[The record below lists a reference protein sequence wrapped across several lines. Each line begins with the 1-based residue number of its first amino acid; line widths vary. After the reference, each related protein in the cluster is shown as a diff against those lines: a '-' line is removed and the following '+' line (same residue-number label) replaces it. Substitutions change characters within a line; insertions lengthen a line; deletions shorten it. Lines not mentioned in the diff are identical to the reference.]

1 MSKDLAQ
8 QTALVT
14 GATAGIGRATALALA
29 ARGADIIVHGRD
41 KGRAVD
47 ALQQIEALGVR
58 ARFEP
63 ADLSDPTQVT
73 ALAERAGNVDI
84 LVNNAGI
91 FHFARTA
98 DTAPA
103 IFDAHIAI
111 NLRAPYL
118 LVQALAP
125 GMTARGH
132 GAIVNISSGAADTP
146 GFGSGIYGATKA
158 ALESLTRVW
167 AAEYGPDDV
176 RVNAVAAGPTRTEGT
191 AAFGDAFE
199 SAGQAV
205 ALKRVAAPEEIA
217 AAVRLPGIP
226 GRQLRQRRHP
236 QRHGRPTRPRLGA
249 ELWLGAELS
258 QTTDCAR
265 SARYELNGALTC
277 GDPGPR
283 FGSAHLKAA

>member
-41 KGRAVD
+41 RERAAD
-47 ALQQIEALGVR
+47 TLRRIEAMGAT

-63 ADLSDPTQVT
+63 ADLSDPAQVT
-73 ALAERAGNVDI
+73 ALAERAGDVDI

-91 FHFARTA
+91 FQFARTA
-98 DTAPA
+98 DTDPA
-103 IFDAHIAI
+103 TFEAHIAV

-132 GAIVNISSGAADTP
+132 GAIINISSGAATTP
-146 GFGSGIYGATKA
+146 GHGSGIYGATKA

-167 AAEYGPDDV
+167 ASEYGPDGV

-191 AAFGDAFE
+191 AAYGPAFE

-205 ALKRVAAPEEIA
+205 TLKRLADPEEIA
-217 AAVRLPGIP
+217 GTIAFMASPEASYV
-226 GRQLRQRRHP
+226 
-236 QRHGRPTRPRLGA
+236 
-249 ELWLGAELS
+249 
-258 QTTDCAR
+258 
-265 SARYELNGALTC
+265 NGATL
-277 GDPGPR
+277 
-283 FGSAHLKAA
+283 SAMGGHPALG

>member
-1 MSKDLAQ
+1 MNKDLAR

-41 KGRAVD
+41 ENRAAD
-47 ALQQIEALGVR
+47 TLQQIEALGAN

-63 ADLSDPTQVT
+63 ADLSDPAQVT
-73 ALAERAGNVDI
+73 ALAESVGAVDI

-91 FHFARTA
+91 FRFARTV
-98 DTAPA
+98 DTDPA
-103 IFDAHIAI
+103 TFDAHIAV

-125 GMTARGH
+125 GMAVRGH
-132 GAIVNISSGAADTP
+132 GAIINISSGAATTP
-146 GFGSGIYGATKA
+146 GFGSGVYGATKA

-167 AAEYGPDDV
+167 AAEYGPDGV

-191 AAFGDAFE
+191 AVHGEAFE

-205 ALKRVAAPEEIA
+205 ALKRLAEAAEIA
-217 AAVRLPGIP
+217 GPIAFLASPAASYV
-226 GRQLRQRRHP
+226 
-236 QRHGRPTRPRLGA
+236 
-249 ELWLGAELS
+249 
-258 QTTDCAR
+258 
-265 SARYELNGALTC
+265 NGATL
-277 GDPGPR
+277 
-283 FGSAHLKAA
+283 SAMGGQPALG

>member
-41 KGRAVD
+41 EERAAD
-47 ALQQIEALGVR
+47 ALRRIEALGAT

-63 ADLSDPTQVT
+63 ADLSDPLEVT
-73 ALAERAGNVDI
+73 ELAERAGEVDI

-91 FHFARTA
+91 FHFAHTA
-98 DTAPA
+98 DTDPTT
-103 IFDAHIAI
+103 FDAHIAV

-125 GMTARGH
+125 GMTRRGH
-132 GAIVNISSGAADTP
+132 GAIINISSGAATTP
-146 GFGSGIYGATKA
+146 GSGSGIYGATKA

-167 AAEYGPDDV
+167 AAEYGPGGV

-191 AAFGDAFE
+191 AAYGDAFE

-205 ALKRVAAPEEIA
+205 ALKRLAGPEEIA
-217 AAVRLPGIP
+217 GAVAFMASPD
-226 GRQLRQRRHP
+226 
-236 QRHGRPTRPRLGA
+236 A
-249 ELWLGAELS
+249 S
-258 QTTDCAR
+258 
-265 SARYELNGALTC
+265 YVNGATL
-277 GDPGPR
+277 
-283 FGSAHLKAA
+283 SAMGGQPALGQVQHLPE

>member
-1 MSKDLAQ
+1 MQHDLAQ

-41 KGRAVD
+41 QKRAAD
-47 ALQQIEALGVR
+47 TLQRITALGGT

-63 ADLSDPTQVT
+63 ADLSDPAHV
-73 ALAERAGNVDI
+73 ADLAERAGRVDI

-98 DTAPA
+98 DTTPA
-103 IFDAHIAI
+103 TFDAHIAI

-125 GMTARGH
+125 AMAERGH
-132 GAIVNISSGAADTP
+132 GAIVNVSSGAADTP
-146 GFGSGIYGATKA
+146 GLGSGIYGATKA

-167 AAEYGPDDV
+167 AAEYGPAGV

-191 AAFGDAFE
+191 AAYGEAFE

-205 ALKRVAAPEEIA
+205 ALQRLADPEEIA
-217 AAVRLPGIP
+217 
-226 GRQLRQRRHP
+226 
-236 QRHGRPTRPRLGA
+236 GA
-249 ELWLGAELS
+249 IAFMAS
-258 QTTDCAR
+258 PDA
-265 SARYELNGALTC
+265 SYVNGATL
-277 GDPGPR
+277 
-283 FGSAHLKAA
+283 SAMGGQPALG

>member
-41 KGRAVD
+41 RNRAAD
-47 ALQQIEALGVR
+47 TLQQIEALGAN

-73 ALAERAGNVDI
+73 ALAEAAGAVDI

-91 FHFARTA
+91 FRFTHTA
-98 DTAPA
+98 DTDPA
-103 IFDAHIAI
+103 TFDAHIAV

-125 GMTARGH
+125 GMAARGH
-132 GAIVNISSGAADTP
+132 GAIINISSGAAATP

-167 AAEYGPDDV
+167 AAEYGPDGV

-191 AAFGDAFE
+191 AVHGEAFE

-205 ALKRVAAPEEIA
+205 ALKRLAEAAEIA
-217 AAVRLPGIP
+217 GPIAFLASPAASYV
-226 GRQLRQRRHP
+226 
-236 QRHGRPTRPRLGA
+236 
-249 ELWLGAELS
+249 
-258 QTTDCAR
+258 
-265 SARYELNGALTC
+265 NGATL
-277 GDPGPR
+277 
-283 FGSAHLKAA
+283 SAMGGQPALG